1 MFAHV
6 QAYEHYVHPD
16 LPLDQVGNLD
26 AAGAIERE
34 APCGLSHERK
44 GQGRLFLQRLS
55 RYDDTR
61 GAQTCS
67 KAYTTGTGSGRT
79 DARARRCV
87 DRPVPKTFIGLRLRQ
102 VFWILFSK
110 STIRSRPVLLDD
122 TEPITIY
129 VILMTL
135 KEDTK
140 IVLRSC
146 LLKIPLELIDL
157 IVSFL
162 FTRRGNISYFLYL

>member
-1 MFAHV
+1 MDGPGRCCS
-6 QAYEHYVHPD
+6 YGD
-16 LPLDQVGNLD
+16 LTEIEGGRRLDQVGNLD

-44 GQGRLFLQRLS
+44 GQGRLFLQGLP

-87 DRPVPKTFIGLRLRQ
+87 DRPVPKTFIVLRLRHF
-102 VFWILFSK
+102 FWILFSK

-122 TEPITIY
+122 TEPIPIY

-140 IVLRSC
+140 TYCDV
-146 LLKIPLELIDL
+146 
-157 IVSFL
+157 VS
-162 FTRRGNISYFLYL
+162 RYR